1 MEEED
6 ETIVQREVSNLVPI
20 AVGSNKEQKIKNV

>member
-6 ETIVQREVSNLVPI
+6 ETIVQREVSNLVSI
-20 AVGSNKEQKIKNV
+20 AVGSNKEQNRKDI

>member
-20 AVGSNKEQKIKNV
+20 AIGSNKEKKIKNI

>member
-6 ETIVQREVSNLVPI
+6 ETIVQGEVSHLVPI
-20 AVGSNKEQKIKNV
+20 AVGSNKEQNMKNV